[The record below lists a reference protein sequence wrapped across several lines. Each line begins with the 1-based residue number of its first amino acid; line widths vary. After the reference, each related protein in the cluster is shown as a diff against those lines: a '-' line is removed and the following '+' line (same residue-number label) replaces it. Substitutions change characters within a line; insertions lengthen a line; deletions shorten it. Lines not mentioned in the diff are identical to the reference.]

1 MATRFTVLFG
11 LTLLLVSAA
20 AIAAAGRQ
28 PEPAKTEIARLDPPA
43 PAAAP
48 ATPPAAAPAAT
59 AAKPKFDEAKALADL
74 RKEIAGKENEPAGK
88 VFMDIDVM
96 QNVTAGKLLAIMEK
110 GYARSLGVTC
120 THCHIPG
127 QWESN
132 EKKEKEAARGMIRMN
147 ATINNELL
155 PKVRGLDTDHKPLV
169 NCTTCHRGQVRPAL
183 QLP

>member
-28 PEPAKTEIARLDPPA
+28 PEPAKTEIARLD
-43 PAAAP
+43 AA
-48 ATPPAAAPAAT
+48 PPAAAPAAAPAAT
-59 AAKPKFDEAKALADL
+59 PAKPKFDEAKALADL
-74 RKEIAGKENEPAGK
+74 RKEIAGKEDEPAGK

-96 QNVTAGKLLAIMEK
+96 QNVTAGQLLRIMEK

>member
-28 PEPAKTEIARLDPPA
+28 PEPAKTEIARLDP
-43 PAAAP
+43 AAP
-48 ATPPAAAPAAT
+48 GAAPAAT
-59 AAKPKFDEAKALADL
+59 PAKPKFDEAKALADL

-96 QNVTAGKLLAIMEK
+96 QNVTAGQLLAIMEK

>member
-1 MATRFTVLFG
+1 MATRLTVLFG
-11 LTLLLVSAA
+11 LTLLLVAAA

-28 PEPAKTEIARLDPPA
+28 PEPAKTEIARLDP
-43 PAAAP
+43 AA
-48 ATPPAAAPAAT
+48 PAAAPAAT
-59 AAKPKFDEAKALADL
+59 PAKPKFDEAKALADL
-74 RKEIAGKENEPAGK
+74 HKEIAGKENEPAGK

-96 QNVTAGKLLAIMEK
+96 QNVTAGQLLAIMEK

>member
-20 AIAAAGRQ
+20 VAAAGRQ
-28 PEPAKTEIARLDPPA
+28 PAPA
-43 PAAAP
+43 PAGKP
-48 ATPPAAAPAAT
+48 
-59 AAKPKFDEAKALADL
+59 AKPKFDEAKALADL

-96 QNVTAGKLLAIMEK
+96 QNVNAGQLLAIMEK

>member
-11 LTLLLVSAA
+11 LILLLVSA

-28 PEPAKTEIARLDPPA
+28 PEPAKTEIARLEPAA

-59 AAKPKFDEAKALADL
+59 SAKPKFDEAKALADL

>member
-11 LTLLLVSAA
+11 LILLLVAAA
-20 AIAAAGRQ
+20 AIAAAARQ
-28 PEPAKTEIARLDPPA
+28 PEPAKTETARLDPTA

-48 ATPPAAAPAAT
+48 AAKS
-59 AAKPKFDEAKALADL
+59 AKPKFDEAKALADL

-96 QNVTAGKLLAIMEK
+96 QNVTASQLLSIMEQA
-110 GYARSLGVTC
+110 YARSLGVTC